1 VASLK
6 SAGAWRCDHI
16 TNRMIMLSNQH
27 AWNVENG
34 HEGAESRNEAL
45 SLIDPGLALEPSHI
59 SNDMIDVPS
68 RHTFDLRHVA
78 KLPMMRPDSAFC
90 GPLKRDI

>member
-1 VASLK
+1 MASFK
-6 SAGAWRCDHI
+6 FGRREAVRSHNESHEHVVKPACWS
-16 TNRMIMLSNQH
+16 T
-27 AWNVENG
+27 ENG

-45 SLIDPGLALEPSHI
+45 SLIDSGLALEPSHI

-78 KLPMMRPDSAFC
+78 ELPMMSPYSAFC